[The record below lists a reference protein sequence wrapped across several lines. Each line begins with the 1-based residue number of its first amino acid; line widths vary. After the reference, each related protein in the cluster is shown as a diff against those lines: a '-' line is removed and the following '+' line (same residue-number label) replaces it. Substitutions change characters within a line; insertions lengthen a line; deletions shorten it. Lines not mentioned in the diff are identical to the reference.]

1 MTGMPASPV
10 IELSQVTKV
19 YGHGEA
25 QVRALRGIDLRIDS
39 GEFVAVMGASGSGK
53 STCMNI
59 LGCLD
64 TPTSGTYKFLGVPVG
79 PMSADQ
85 RALLRRNYLGF
96 VFQGFNLLNRTSA
109 LENVELPMIYR
120 HIPAAERHERARRAL
135 HEVGLAGRES
145 HVPSELSGGQQQRVA
160 IARAIVTEPRVLF
173 ADEPT
178 GNLDT
183 ATSMEIMRLL
193 TKLNEERG
201 ITIAMVT
208 HEPDIAAWTRR
219 IVRFRDGTIESDEMN
234 QPVRSA
240 TDQAEDRRL

>member
-1 MTGMPASPV
+1 MTGMPHAPQPV
-10 IELSQVTKV
+10 IELSQVTKT

-25 QVRALRGIDLRIDS
+25 QVRALRGIDLRIFA
-39 GEFVAVMGASGSGK
+39 GEFVAVMGPSGGGK

-64 TPTSGTYKFLGVPVG
+64 TPTSGTYKFLGSPVG

-96 VFQGFNLLNRTSA
+96 VFQGFNLLSRTSA

-120 HIPAAERHERARRAL
+120 HIPVEERHARAREAL
-135 HEVGLAGRES
+135 REVGLSGRET

-160 IARAIVTEPRVLF
+160 IARAIVTQPRVLF

-183 ATSMEIMRLL
+183 HTSAEIMKLL
-193 TKLNEERG
+193 TKLNEEKG

-219 IVRFRDGTIESDEMN
+219 IVRFRDGTIESDEAN
-234 QPVRSA
+234 EPVR
-240 TDQAEDRRL
+240 TEH